1 MAFPEKDGEYILD
14 CDSSDVGIS
23 GELSHIQNG
32 EERVISYGSRT
43 LSKAEKKY
51 CMTGKELLA
60 VRYFV
65 EYY

>member
-14 CDSSDVGIS
+14 CDASDVGIS
-23 GELSHIQNG
+23 GVLSQIQNG

-43 LSKAEKKY
+43 LSKAEKNY
-51 CMTGKELLA
+51 CVTDKELLA

-65 EYY
+65 E